1 MMEAKDLSGRM
12 DAMERKIDRILE
24 HVARQD
30 LQREVAQDLITD
42 LSLIG
47 KDIYNSTVSEL
58 EKHSVEVS
66 PDELRRL
73 SLNLLKNTG
82 NFNEMLELMESLMD
96 LKKDAVP
103 ILNETIIELTGKLHE
118 LENKGYFRM
127 AREMAK
133 AIDNI
138 VTGFKPDEIQQMA
151 DNIVPLLRTMGNLT
165 RPEMIA
171 ALNSVSAAFEKTVKG
186 EIPSISPW
194 KAMREMN
201 SPHFRRAFG
210 FLIGL
215 TKNFSNYNNNQLNIK

>member
-1 MMEAKDLSGRM
+1 MIMMEAKDLSGRM

-24 HVARQD
+24 YVARQD

-171 ALNSVSAAFEKTVKG
+171 ALNQ
-186 EIPSISPW
+186 
-194 KAMREMN
+194 R
-201 SPHFRRAFG
+201 
-210 FLIGL
+210 IGG
-215 TKNFSNYNNNQLNIK
+215 I